1 MRLHYRLLF
10 AKAGPIFRCANSD
23 LKSPMTPITKDEVFK
38 RVRPLNGPSLRSCSL
53 NKRSQLLL
61 AYSGTY
67 SAEFFI
73 SDGDIQHS
81 LTLGEMTEPRHQLT
95 YEDSFLIYQ
104 PLAYVPELLMIYV
117 DIHVVMS
124 IPNRCQ
130 YGKPYVSAYNTA
142 LKSIRVSPIAK
153 AISNGA
159 QFVKERHLPILAQL
173 LIGLYLSGVRTATGG
188 RLRSAFFCWG
198 SCYYY

>member
-67 SAEFFI
+67 SEFFI

-95 YEDSFLIYQ
+95 YEASFLIYQ

-117 DIHVVMS
+117 DIHVVIMS
-124 IPNRCQ
+124 IFNRCQ
-130 YGKPYVSAYNTA
+130 YGKPSVSAYNTA
-142 LKSIRVSPIAK
+142 LKSIRVTPIGK

-159 QFVKERHLPILAQL
+159 KFVKEQHYRF
-173 LIGLYLSGVRTATGG
+173 
-188 RLRSAFFCWG
+188 LRSF
-198 SCYYY
+198 